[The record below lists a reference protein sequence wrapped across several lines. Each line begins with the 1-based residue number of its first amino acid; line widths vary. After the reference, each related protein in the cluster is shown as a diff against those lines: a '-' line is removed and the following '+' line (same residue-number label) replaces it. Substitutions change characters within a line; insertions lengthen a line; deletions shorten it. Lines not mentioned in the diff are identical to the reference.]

1 MTVMLRFFA
10 TLIVSLLL
18 AVIVLSPVTAAH
30 AAGASGEASN
40 FNPEG
45 AFQGSDVGKNFGG
58 GGGFFSGLT
67 GVYRLGLAL
76 VGLSAL
82 FVIVWGGLNYIW
94 AGENTSQVQRGRERI
109 RNALVGILIA
119 ATSYALLRTINP
131 DLVKFQIRDYSST
144 PSSQT
149 K

>member
-1 MTVMLRFFA
+1 MRRFLFISA
-10 TLIVSLLL
+10 LLIVGVLLVLPLTGVL
-18 AVIVLSPVTAAH
+18 AQ
-30 AAGASGEASN
+30 GASGEAK
-40 FNPEG
+40 PTG
-45 AFQGSDVGKNFGG
+45 GSGG
-58 GGGFFSGLT
+58 PGITQSGNFFSGLT

-82 FVIVWGGLNYIW
+82 FMIVWGGLNYIW

-119 ATSYALLRTINP
+119 ATSYALLKTINP
-131 DLVKFQIRDYSST
+131 DLVNFQIRDYPT
-144 PSSQT
+144 QNSQT